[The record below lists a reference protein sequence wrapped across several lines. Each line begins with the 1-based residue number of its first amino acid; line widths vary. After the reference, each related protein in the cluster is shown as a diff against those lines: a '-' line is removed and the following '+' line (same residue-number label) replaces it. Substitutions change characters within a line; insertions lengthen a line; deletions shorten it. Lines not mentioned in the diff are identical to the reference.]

1 MAVQAQSWM
10 NERIDDGQCGG
21 DPTVFRR
28 QAQQQLAN
36 APWRGRRRT
45 VRRGRSGALVPC
57 SNGDVLF
64 CLDVFPSSP
73 ATDPTLLTLT
83 SQPLACCACAN
94 MHPQLTGPIS
104 RGVHC
109 CAFALSLLIRM
120 SLNILRIFLFFQIK
134 KRRFHTC
141 TLLFFFN
148 AKSSQLLDVRL

>member
-1 MAVQAQSWM
+1 VWWRPDRVQASGSAAAS
-10 NERIDDGQCGG
+10 ERAVAGSEAYGTAWPEWCTRPLFQ
-21 DPTVFRR
+21 RR
-28 QAQQQLAN
+28 CPFL
-36 APWRGRRRT
+36 
-45 VRRGRSGALVPC
+45 LV
-57 SNGDVLF
+57 
-64 CLDVFPSSP
+64 DVFPPSP
-73 ATDPTLLTLT
+73 ATDPTSLTLT
-83 SQPLACCACAN
+83 PQLLACCACAN